1 MPNLEHE
8 ARRFRQIASLERDLN
23 IRNSDVANAKAHVKE
38 LEKEADGIL
47 MKLRAAAR
55 DEGELPL
62 IDMMEEVG
70 ASVGKSN

>member
-1 MPNLEHE
+1 MNNQEHE
-8 ARRFRQIASLERDLN
+8 ARRYRQIASLERDLN
-23 IRNSDVANAKAHVKE
+23 LVNVNVASAKSHVKE

-70 ASVGKSN
+70 ASAPKAH